1 MPVRAREVG
10 IIVGEI
16 PTGQLNAI
24 TDVPGVRVGH
34 KTIVRG
40 DGIRTGVTAVI
51 QHEGNLYREKSPA
64 GIAVGNGFGKLAGY
78 TQVNEL
84 GNIETPIILTNTL
97 SVGTAVRAAVG
108 YTINHPGNEAV
119 TSVNAVVGEIND
131 GCLNDIRPLAVSEDD
146 VLDAIRTASS
156 GPVAEGSIGAGT
168 GAFALGFTGGM
179 GTSSRLVSV
188 EDGKEYIL
196 GVLVLTNFGGL
207 LEVLGIPVG
216 RELASMKSAGAGA
229 DGSCIII
236 VATDAPVSC
245 RNLKRIGMRAIY
257 GLARTGS
264 YMSNGS
270 GDYAIAFSTAYR
282 IPHGSKKPYPIPPL
296 LPNEAMTS
304 FFRAVMDATQEAVYN
319 SLFMGVS
326 MRGFK
331 GREVFALPLDD
342 VLGICRKYKILQ

>member
-1 MPVRAREVG
+1 MPVRARDIG
-10 IIVGEI
+10 IIVGEM

-34 KTIVRG
+34 KTIINR
-40 DGIRTGVTAVI
+40 DSIRTGVTAI
-51 QHEGNLYREKSPA
+51 LPHEGNLFQEKSPA

-108 YTINHPGNEAV
+108 YTINHPGNKAV
-119 TSVNAVVGEIND
+119 TSVNAVVGEVND
-131 GCLNDIRPLAVSEDD
+131 GCLNDIRSLAVLEDD
-146 VLDAIRTASS
+146 VFDAIRTASS

-168 GAFALGFTGGM
+168 GAFAFGFKGGI
-179 GTSSRLVSV
+179 GTSSRLVSGK
-188 EDGKEYIL
+188 DGKEYIL

-207 LEVLGIPVG
+207 LEVLGVPVG
-216 RELASMKSAGAGA
+216 RELASVKISGSGG
-229 DGSCIII
+229 DGSCVIV
-236 VATDAPVSC
+236 VATDAPVSS

-264 YMSNGS
+264 FMSNGS

-331 GREVFALPLDD
+331 GREVLALPLDN
-342 VLGICRKYKILQ
+342 VQEICRKYKILQ